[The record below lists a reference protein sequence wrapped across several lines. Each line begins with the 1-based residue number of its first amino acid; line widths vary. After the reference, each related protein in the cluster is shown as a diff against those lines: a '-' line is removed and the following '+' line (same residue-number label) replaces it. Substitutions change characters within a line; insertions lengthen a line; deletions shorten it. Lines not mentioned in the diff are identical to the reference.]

1 MGEIGETVLCLPA
14 ADFYIMRKNN
24 NQQEE
29 AQVMKE
35 AAEQAF
41 FKTRSFVVRAKVE
54 PQYGESTG
62 DPASR
67 IRFFATRVYE
77 PSV

>member
-1 MGEIGETVLCLPA
+1 MGEIGETVLSLPA
-14 ADFYIMRKNN
+14 ADFYTMRKNN

-29 AQVMKE
+29 AHVMKE

-41 FKTRSFVVRAKVE
+41 FKTRSFVVRAKVD
-54 PQYGESTG
+54 QYGENTG